1 MEEKVL
7 NIESRTSNGSAES
20 RRLRRT
26 GKVPVS
32 ILYPDATSASGIVI
46 EKDFVHL
53 AEMSKYTDIFHFKSD
68 NQKLNGQKVLVKDL
82 QKEPIKGNVLHVD
95 FLALD
100 DKKAIT
106 VKVPV
111 SLVGTPVGVK
121 TQGGILTKSAQFLL
135 VSCLPAVIPSEVEVD
150 VTELKVGD
158 RVVASQLTLASGLT
172 LKSNERETIASVVAS
187 RATRLQETDAKVPEV
202 AGKAPA
208 GKAPAAAPAKA
219 PAKK

>member
-7 NIESRTSNGSAES
+7 DIQSRTSSGSAES
-20 RRLRRT
+20 RRLRRS

-32 ILYPDATSASGIVI
+32 ILYPDATSAAGILI

-53 AEMSKYTDIFHFKSD
+53 AEMSKYTDVFHFKSD

-82 QKEPIKGNVLHVD
+82 QKEPRKGSVLHVD

-100 DKKAIT
+100 DKKEIT

-111 SLVGTPVGVK
+111 ALTGTPVGVK

-158 RVVASQLTLASGLT
+158 RVVANQVKLSNGLV

-187 RATRLQETDAKVPEV
+187 RATRLQETDAKAPD
-202 AGKAPA
+202 AAKGAPA
-208 GKAPAAAPAKA
+208 KAAPAAAAKA

>member
-7 NIESRTSNGSAES
+7 HIESRTSNGSAES

-32 ILYPDATSASGIVI
+32 ILYPDATSVAGIVI

-53 AEMSKYTDIFHFKSD
+53 AEMSKYTDVFHFKSD

-82 QKEPIKGNVLHVD
+82 QKEPLKGSVLHVD

-100 DKKAIT
+100 DKKAIN

-111 SLVGTPVGVK
+111 ALVGTPVGVK
-121 TQGGILTKSAQFLL
+121 TQGGILTKSAQFLV
-135 VSCLPAVIPSEVEVD
+135 VSCLPAVIPSEIEVD

-158 RVVASQLTLASGLT
+158 RVIANELKFTNGLV

-187 RATRLQETDAKVPEV
+187 RATRLQETDAKAPE
-202 AGKAPA
+202 
-208 GKAPAAAPAKA
+208 AAAKGAPAKA
-219 PAKK
+219 PAAAAKAPAKK